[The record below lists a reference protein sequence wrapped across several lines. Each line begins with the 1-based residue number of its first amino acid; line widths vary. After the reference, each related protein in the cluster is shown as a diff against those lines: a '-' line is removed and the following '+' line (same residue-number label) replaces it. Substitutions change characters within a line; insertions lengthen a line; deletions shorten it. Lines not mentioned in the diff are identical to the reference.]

1 MDSIRFDP
9 ISYPMLILLF
19 IVIGMIIFILI
30 IEPRLSRRKLSNKNE
45 HGSSK
50 FADFKEIKKNFDKE
64 NLYNIDKVGFPVW
77 YEKVN
82 NMWENVYFD
91 TKSPHYLLVGS
102 TGSGKSATV
111 SLNMAI
117 HFATAKEKH
126 SVVFTDPKAELF
138 NATGKIFKDNGYD
151 VVTIDFR
158 NPMQSTKINVMQ
170 PIIDEWKEHCH
181 FNKCMMLFLSHF
193 LKVNKINASKLA
205 NDKKYKEQI
214 KEKYNL
220 EDYIIDIIISN
231 NEHLSKEIKNKKLYD
246 TSIIDNYEKESLKE
260 FLNNKSNDE
269 LLNYIKEN
277 QNSSAKHQAETNRL
291 VISLANLIFT
301 EKNAKDPFWIN
312 SSKQLFVGLAGIF
325 LEDYKVGMIDE
336 NKINIAS
343 IKKFQNSSLIKENQN
358 YLQRNL
364 NSRPYGS
371 LSKDYLTSI
380 LSAAENTYKSVTAV
394 FGEKMSIFDDLN
406 VENITSVSEFN
417 FTNLGKK
424 PVALYII
431 VPDEDKAYFQLV
443 TIIVGMLI
451 KDLTK
456 FANLKENKGVLPVP
470 VEWVLDE
477 FANCPPL
484 DSIETIVSVARSR
497 KMRFYFFIQ
506 SFAQLDQVYG
516 KEIASIIQDNCA
528 LVYLK
533 TNTVETAEVIAKKL
547 GKSTIETNSMSMS
560 TDPFKVG
567 ANQTKSLMGKELL
580 TATEIISLKY
590 KTIIFPTFGNPI
602 FRDTYLYSDLY
613 PKYKNYPIYERDTKI
628 LKRLTEN
635 YYTVE
640 KLRENLESNSSPNT
654 DMLTK
659 QVRQTFQRN
668 INRQVNKII
677 NNIKQDKTND
687 IDILLIYIEQIKSIL
702 KNKVLEEFQ
711 LDDRVYVIEMTTS
724 INKFE
729 LERIKK
735 LKDKNILLETASS
748 KTGKKTILTIWEKNL
763 DLGRNV

>member
-1 MDSIRFDP
+1 
-9 ISYPMLILLF
+9 
-19 IVIGMIIFILI
+19 
-30 IEPRLSRRKLSNKNE
+30 
-45 HGSSK
+45 
-50 FADFKEIKKNFDKE
+50 
-64 NLYNIDKVGFPVW
+64 
-77 YEKVN
+77 
-82 NMWENVYFD
+82 
-91 TKSPHYLLVGS
+91 
-102 TGSGKSATV
+102 
-111 SLNMAI
+111 
-117 HFATAKEKH
+117 
-126 SVVFTDPKAELF
+126 
-138 NATGKIFKDNGYD
+138 
-151 VVTIDFR
+151 
-158 NPMQSTKINVMQ
+158 
-170 PIIDEWKEHCH
+170 
-181 FNKCMMLFLSHF
+181 MMLFLSHF

-312 SSKQLFVGLAGIF
+312 SSKQLFVGLSGIF
-325 LEDYKVGMIDE
+325 LEDYKAGLIDE

-613 PKYKNYPIYERDTKI
+613 PKYKNYPIFERDTKI

-640 KLRENLESNSSPNT
+640 KLREKLESKSDANT

-659 QVRQTFQRN
+659 QVRQSFQRN
-668 INRQVNKII
+668 TNRRVNKII

-687 IDILLIYIEQIKSIL
+687 IDVLLIYIEQIKNIL
-702 KNKVLEEFQ
+702 KNKVLEEFK
-711 LDDRVYVIEMTTS
+711 LDDRVFVIEMTTS

-735 LKDKNILLETASS
+735 LKENNILLETASS

>member
-1 MDSIRFDP
+1 MSDVRFDP
-9 ISYPMLILLF
+9 LSEPMLILLF
-19 IVIGMIIFILI
+19 IVIALIIFILI
-30 IEPRLSRRKLSNKNE
+30 IEPRIAKRKLSNKNE

-64 NLYNIDKVGFPVW
+64 NLNNIDKVGFPIW
-77 YEKVN
+77 YEKIN
-82 NMWENVYFD
+82 NSWENVYFD

-102 TGSGKSATV
+102 TGSGKSVTV

-117 HFATAKEKH
+117 HFAIAKEKH

-138 NATGKIFKDNGYD
+138 NATGKIFKDNGYE

-158 NPMQSTKINVMQ
+158 NPTQSNKINIMR

-193 LKVNKINASKLA
+193 LKVNKISINKLLTH
-205 NDKKYKEQI
+205 KKYTEQI
-214 KEKYNL
+214 KEKFVI
-220 EDYIIDIIISN
+220 EDYIMDIIKN
-231 NEHLSKEIKNKKLYD
+231 NSDYFIKEIKNKKLYYTNIINGYDKD
-246 TSIIDNYEKESLKE
+246 TLKNYLDSKE
-260 FLNNKSNDE
+260 NIE
-269 LLNYIKEN
+269 LLNLIKDN
-277 QNSSAKHQAETNRL
+277 QNNGAKHQAETNRL

-312 SSKQLFVGLAGIF
+312 SSKQLFIGIVGIF
-325 LEDYKVGMIDE
+325 LEDYRDGIIDE

-343 IKKFQNSSLIKENQN
+343 VKKFQNSSLIKENQS

-406 VENITSVSEFN
+406 VENITSVSEFK

-431 VPDEDKAYFQLV
+431 ILDEDRAYFQLV
-443 TIIVGMLI
+443 TIIIGMLI
-451 KDLTK
+451 KDLKK
-456 FANLKENKGVLPVP
+456 FANLKENKGILPTKVD
-470 VEWVLDE
+470 WILDE

-497 KMRFYFFIQ
+497 GMRFYFFIQ
-506 SFAQLDQVYG
+506 SFSQLDQVYG
-516 KEIASIIQDNCA
+516 KEIANIIQDNCA

-547 GKSTIETNSMSMS
+547 GKSTIETNSINMS
-560 TDPFKVG
+560 TDIFKIG

-580 TATEIISLKY
+580 TANEIISLKY

-602 FRDTYLYSDLY
+602 FRDTYMYSDIY
-613 PKYKNYPIYERDTKI
+613 PKYKNYPIFERNFSI

-640 KLRENLESNSSPNT
+640 KLKEKIEFKSNNSS
-654 DMLTK
+654 DMLTREVK
-659 QVRQTFQRN
+659 QSFDRS
-668 INRQVNKII
+668 INRKVKRVVGNIREEK
-677 NNIKQDKTND
+677 NNIDELMLFLQEIQNMFKDK
-687 IDILLIYIEQIKSIL
+687 I
-702 KNKVLEEFQ
+702 LEEFY
-711 LDDRVYVIEMTTS
+711 LDERVFIIELKSVLT
-724 INKFE
+724 KFE
-729 LERIKK
+729 LAKLRRLKNNKIFLESSSDKTKK
-735 LKDKNILLETASS
+735 KSV
-748 KTGKKTILTIWEKNL
+748 LTIWEKDFGL
-763 DLGRNV
+763 ERNI

>member
-30 IEPRLSRRKLSNKNE
+30 IEPRISRRKLSNKNE

-312 SSKQLFVGLAGIF
+312 SSKQLFVGLSGIF
-325 LEDYKVGMIDE
+325 LEDYKAGLINE

-613 PKYKNYPIYERDTKI
+613 PKYKNYPIFERDTKI

-640 KLRENLESNSSPNT
+640 KLREKLESKSDANT

-659 QVRQTFQRN
+659 QVRQSFQRN
-668 INRQVNKII
+668 TNRRVNKII

-687 IDILLIYIEQIKSIL
+687 IDVLLIYIEQIKNIL
-702 KNKVLEEFQ
+702 KNKVLEEFK
-711 LDDRVYVIEMTTS
+711 LDDRVFVIEMTTS

-735 LKDKNILLETASS
+735 LKDNNILLETASS

>member
-1 MDSIRFDP
+1 MEGIRFDS
-9 ISYPMLILLF
+9 ISYPMLLLLF
-19 IVIGMIIFILI
+19 LIIGIIIFILFV
-30 IEPRLSRRKLSNKNE
+30 EPRLSKRKLTNKNE

-50 FADFKEIKKNFDKE
+50 FADLKEIKKNFDKE
-64 NLYNIDKVGFPVW
+64 NLHNIDKVGFPIW
-77 YEKVN
+77 YEKIN
-82 NMWENVYFD
+82 NRWENVYFD

-151 VVTIDFR
+151 VITIDFR
-158 NPMQSTKINVMQ
+158 NPMQSNKINVMQ

-181 FNKCMMLFLSHF
+181 YNKCMMLFLSHF
-193 LKVNKINASKLA
+193 LKVNKINVLKLF
-205 NDKKYKEQI
+205 NDSKYKEQI
-214 KEKYNL
+214 KDKYKL
-220 EDYIIDIIISN
+220 ENYIVDIINSN
-231 NEHLSKEIKNKKLYD
+231 SDYLSKEAKNKKLYD
-246 TSIIDNYEKESLKE
+246 TSIINGYEKESLKE
-260 FLNNKSNDE
+260 FLNNKSNND
-269 LLNYIKEN
+269 LLFYIKDY
-277 QNSSAKHQAETNRL
+277 QNNSAKHQAETNRL

-301 EKNAKDPFWIN
+301 EKNSKDPFWIN
-312 SSKQLFVGLAGIF
+312 SSKQLFIGITGIF
-325 LEDYKVGMIDE
+325 LEDYKEGLIEE
-336 NKINIAS
+336 NKINISS

-364 NSRPYGS
+364 NERPYGS

-406 VENITSVSEFN
+406 VENITSVSEFK
-417 FTNLGKK
+417 FTNIGTK

-431 VPDEDKAYFQLV
+431 VPDEDRAYFQLV

-456 FANLKENKGVLPVP
+456 FANKQENKGVLPVP
-470 VEWVLDE
+470 VEWILDE

-506 SFAQLDQVYG
+506 SFSQLDQVYG
-516 KEIASIIQDNCA
+516 KETANIIQDNCA

-560 TDPFKVG
+560 TDIFKLG

-580 TATEIISLKY
+580 TANEIINLKY

-613 PKYKNYPIYERDTKI
+613 PKYYNYPVYQRNINT

-635 YYTVE
+635 YYKE
-640 KLRENLESNSSPNT
+640 K
-654 DMLTK
+654 K
-659 QVRQTFQRN
+659 
-668 INRQVNKII
+668 
-677 NNIKQDKTND
+677 
-687 IDILLIYIEQIKSIL
+687 
-702 KNKVLEEFQ
+702 
-711 LDDRVYVIEMTTS
+711 
-724 INKFE
+724 
-729 LERIKK
+729 
-735 LKDKNILLETASS
+735 
-748 KTGKKTILTIWEKNL
+748 
-763 DLGRNV
+763 